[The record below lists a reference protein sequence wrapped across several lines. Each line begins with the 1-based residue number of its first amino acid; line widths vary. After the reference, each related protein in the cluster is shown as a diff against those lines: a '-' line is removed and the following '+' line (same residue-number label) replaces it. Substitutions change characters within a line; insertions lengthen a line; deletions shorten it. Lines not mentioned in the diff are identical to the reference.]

1 MKTEHACAYLP
12 NKLVVKVIDFQSD
25 YVGREFD
32 VLIGVEQW
40 SKDEKHWRVITAGGA
55 RPSLDRVKPIL
66 RPLSD
71 LTKEITNDGETFV
84 PIEQLVKPEINVSV
98 SDIKIVGHFVDFR
111 GRALMKLDYY
121 WMYHR
126 HVQTLLSWRFDIF
139 NLIESG
145 EAIDVNTLAKN
156 PYE

>member
-12 NKLVVKVIDFQSD
+12 NKVVAKIMDFKSD

-32 VLIGVEQW
+32 VLIGIEQW
-40 SKDEKHWRVITAGGA
+40 SKDEKHWCVITAGGA

-84 PIEQLVKPEINVSV
+84 PIEQIDGWDTVAAKLITKGNINN
-98 SDIKIVGHFVDFR
+98 
-111 GRALMKLDYY
+111 APY
-121 WMYHR
+121 WV
-126 HVQTLLSWRFDIF
+126 VQNLLSWRFDVF

-145 EAIDVNTLAKN
+145 EAIDVNTLGKN